1 MSKKINIGLITYK
14 DINLIETEN
23 NKDTILL
30 KVTDNL
36 LNIKNDITLNDV
48 MITNGV
54 CYHSDKHVYTVFYLL
69 INKKIKIKLNTKA
82 NCLACHNDSIYGN
95 AVLLKTDYNNKIETI
110 TKEEIEYILDIKKD
124 NMCYLIT
131 SDNKVIQK
139 HFKYFDIK
147 DFEIFRKPVC
157 IKFVLFGYMIKVF
170 LDVEPKNQELN
181 KVITAIYKNF
191 KIKGDV
197 LFYIGRLDKGNLME
211 YINLDID
218 DIYVLLNLIINKDIN
233 DPSQFEFKHSFMYSI
248 YYNYNKL
255 PDKIFGDYS
264 KVMMIKNNIS
274 NDALFNMF
282 VETVEIDKE
291 IMEGPILNEHIN
303 YEKVMN
309 KKKDDKEKAENKEDK
324 KDIIKEENKELEKDV
339 KETAK
344 NKELEKNDKEKE
356 ENKELEK
363 DNKNVS
369 EKAENKEL
377 EKE

>member
-14 DINLIETEN
+14 DINLIKTEN

-30 KVTDNL
+30 NITDNL
-36 LNIKNDITLNDV
+36 LNITNDITLNDI
-48 MITNGV
+48 MITNGI
-54 CYHSDKHVYTVFYLL
+54 CYHSDKYVYTVFYLL
-69 INKKIKIKLNTKA
+69 VNKKIKIKLNTKA

-95 AVLLKTDYNNKIETI
+95 AVLLKTDYNNKIESI

-124 NMCYLIT
+124 NMCYVIT

-157 IKFVLFGYMIKVF
+157 IKFVLFGYMIKIF

-181 KVITAIYKNF
+181 KIITAIYKSI

-197 LFYIGRLDKGNLME
+197 LFYIGRLDKGNLIE

-233 DPSQFEFKHSFMYSI
+233 EPSQFEFKHSFMYSI

-282 VETVEIDKE
+282 VESVEIDKE
-291 IMEGPILNEHIN
+291 IMEGPILNDHIN

-309 KKKDDKEKAENKEDK
+309 KKKDDKEKVENKEDK
-324 KDIIKEENKELEKDV
+324 KDTIYEENKELKKDD
-339 KETAK
+339 K
-344 NKELEKNDKEKE
+344 NI
-356 ENKELEK
+356 
-363 DNKNVS
+363 S

-377 EKE
+377 KKDDKNISEKNN

>member
-30 KVTDNL
+30 NITDNL
-36 LNIKNDITLNDV
+36 LNITNDITLNDI
-48 MITNGV
+48 MITNGI
-54 CYHSDKHVYTVFYLL
+54 CYHSDKYVYTVFYLL
-69 INKKIKIKLNTKA
+69 VNKKIKIKLNTKA

-95 AVLLKTDYNNKIETI
+95 AVLLKTDYNNKIESI

-124 NMCYLIT
+124 NMCYVIT

-157 IKFVLFGYMIKVF
+157 IKFVLFGYMIKIF

-181 KVITAIYKNF
+181 KIITAIYKSI

-197 LFYIGRLDKGNLME
+197 LFYIGRLDKGNLIE

-233 DPSQFEFKHSFMYSI
+233 EPSQFEFKHSFMYSI

-282 VETVEIDKE
+282 VESVEIDKE
-291 IMEGPILNEHIN
+291 IMEGPILNDHIN

-309 KKKDDKEKAENKEDK
+309 KKKDDKEKVENKEDK
-324 KDIIKEENKELEKDV
+324 KDTINEENKELKKDD
-339 KETAK
+339 K
-344 NKELEKNDKEKE
+344 NI
-356 ENKELEK
+356 
-363 DNKNVS
+363 S

-377 EKE
+377 KKDDKNISEKNN

>member
-30 KVTDNL
+30 KITDNL
-36 LNIKNDITLNDV
+36 LNIKNDITLNDI

-54 CYHSDKHVYTVFYLL
+54 CYHSDKYVYTVFYLL
-69 INKKIKIKLNTKA
+69 VNKKIKIKLNTKA
-82 NCLACHNDSIYGN
+82 NCLACHNDTIYGN

-124 NMCYLIT
+124 NICYLIT
-131 SDNKVIQK
+131 ADNKIEQK

-147 DFEIFRKPVC
+147 DFEIFNKPVC

-170 LDVEPKNQELN
+170 LDCEPKNQKLN
-181 KVITAIYKNF
+181 KIITAIYKNF

-197 LFYIGRLDKGNLME
+197 LFYIGRFDKGNLME

-233 DPSQFEFKHSFMYSI
+233 DPSQFEFKHSFIYSI
-248 YYNYNKL
+248 YDNYNKL
-255 PDKIFGDYS
+255 SNKIFGDYS

-274 NDALFNMF
+274 NDAIFNMF
-282 VETVEIDKE
+282 VDTINIDEE
-291 IMEGPILNEHIN
+291 IMKGPILNEHIN
-303 YEKVMN
+303 FNKVKNRKKEDNENNKKENTELKQENNPIIKDENNKKENIELKQENNPIIKDENN
-309 KKKDDKEKAENKEDK
+309 KKKY
-324 KDIIKEENKELEKDV
+324 
-339 KETAK
+339 
-344 NKELEKNDKEKE
+344 
-356 ENKELEK
+356 
-363 DNKNVS
+363 
-369 EKAENKEL
+369 
-377 EKE
+377 